1 MWATMAFHGFPN
13 EFSGLLA
20 ITALCD
26 KAFQD
31 FPLVIHG
38 PPKIVRLA
46 VILHEYL
53 VQKPLPVRICAHLTD
68 PFPEKLSG
76 KHLAKTVPSKSNS
89 FVADVDATF
98 VQKIFHIPQRE
109 RKTSVHHH
117 GQADDL
123 RARFDVPKGGTF
135 CHPERL
141 SSRPARLK
149 KSSSDSAL

>member
-1 MWATMAFHGFPN
+1 MWAAMAFHGLPE
-13 EFSGLLA
+13 EFQGGLA
-20 ITALCD
+20 ITALRD
-26 KAFQD
+26 KAFKD
-31 FPLVIHG
+31 FPLVING
-38 PPKIVRLA
+38 PPKVVRLA
-46 VILHEYL
+46 VNLHEHL
-53 VQKPLPVRICAHLTD
+53 IQMRLPVCPRPHSVNPTATD
-68 PFPEKLSG
+68 LSG

-123 RARFDVPKGGTF
+123 RARLEVTKEGTF

-141 SSRPARLK
+141 GGSPARLK